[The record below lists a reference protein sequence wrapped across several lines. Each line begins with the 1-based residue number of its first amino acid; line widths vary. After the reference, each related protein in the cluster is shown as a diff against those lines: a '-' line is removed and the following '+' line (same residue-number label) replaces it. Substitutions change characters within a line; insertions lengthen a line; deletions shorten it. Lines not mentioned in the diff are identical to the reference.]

1 MDLDEESII
10 LLALLTPIPFLVL
23 AFKFFSTEYSFLIG
37 LVYYVAASVGIPV
50 YLSSRAQAVY
60 SKASLI
66 AWLKI
71 AGVQNFTPKEQEII
85 RKALGKETVEP
96 IRETKSTV
104 KKNWKF
110 IFVASVLTLS
120 VILFLIPTPTPASQI
135 KTESREYV
143 DIEILEHYL
152 ELPLNITP
160 QYLTLTLKIN
170 TTVSLYMS
178 SCKVLLDNRTIGMR
192 TLGENVYASNYI
204 TFSIRLDAK
213 INETD
218 SIFVQLKVYPE
229 KYSINK
235 MYAYKELIP

>member
-104 KKNWKF
+104 KKNWKA

-120 VILFLIPTPTPASQI
+120 VILFLIPTPTSQI
-135 KTESREYV
+135 KTESKECV

-152 ELPLNITP
+152 ELPLNMTP

-178 SCKVLLDNRTIGMR
+178 SCKVLLDNKTIGMR
-192 TLGENVYASNYI
+192 TLGQNIYASNYI
-204 TFSIRLDAK
+204 TFSVRLYAK

>member
-104 KKNWKF
+104 KKNWKT

-120 VILFLIPTPTPASQI
+120 VILFLIPTPASQI
-135 KTESREYV
+135 KTESKEYI

-152 ELPLNITP
+152 ELPLNMTP
-160 QYLTLTLKIN
+160 QFLTLTLKIN
-170 TTVSLYMS
+170 TTVSLYVS
-178 SCKVLLDNRTIGMR
+178 SCKVLFDNRTIGMR

-204 TFSIRLDAK
+204 TFSVRLDTK

-218 SIFVQLKVYPE
+218 SIFVQLKIYPE

-235 MYAYKELIP
+235 TYEYRELLP